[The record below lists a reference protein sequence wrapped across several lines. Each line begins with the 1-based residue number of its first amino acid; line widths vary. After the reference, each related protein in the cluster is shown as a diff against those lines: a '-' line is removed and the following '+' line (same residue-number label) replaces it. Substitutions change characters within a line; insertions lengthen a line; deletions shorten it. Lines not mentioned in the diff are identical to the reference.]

1 MSYGAVS
8 QFFHAANH
16 HQHKLLERN
25 KVLVETY
32 YLYCHTPI
40 ALAVLYSTRMLVL
53 NYYVPHIALHH
64 RKHLLAHVFY
74 QCKRR
79 MKEQH
84 FVVAVIIAHHFG
96 IGYAMQILPMRRPS
110 LSFVPA
116 VGNIWIVQILVVR
129 HYSSGYFR

>member
-25 KVLVETY
+25 EALVETY
-32 YLYCHTPI
+32 YLHSHAPI
-40 ALAVLYSTRMLVL
+40 AFAILYSTRMLVL

-64 RKHLLAHVFY
+64 RKQLLAHVFY

-79 MKEQH
+79 IKEQH
-84 FVVAVIIAHHFG
+84 FVVAVIVTHGLRIC
-96 IGYAMQILPMRRPS
+96 YT
-110 LSFVPA
+110 V
-116 VGNIWIVQILVVR
+116 
-129 HYSSGYFR
+129 